1 MNIRQGLALLAVML
15 SGAVSCRETEQAKAA
30 QVKSLQTERQ
40 QQLQLRIAM
49 ADSTH
54 STATPLAKWVVAP
67 ELREI
72 SGLTLL
78 PDGSLLAHDDEIGK
92 IYQIDPKAGIILKSF
107 TLDQVPHGDFEAIA
121 TVGSD
126 IYLLES
132 HGNLFKFREGS
143 DGEVVPYTKLD
154 TRLGHQCEFEAMAY
168 EADSSRLL
176 LACKKVASK
185 SLKDQ
190 LVIYQV
196 PLPFTDVS
204 RITMIAIPEADI
216 IGAHGWKKFEPS
228 DMAIDP
234 TTRNWVIVA
243 SIQKALAVIT
253 PAGTVVR
260 SELLPGDHPQAEGLA
275 ITNDNI
281 LIISDEATTKPAVI
295 TLYRWRP

>member
-1 MNIRQGLALLAVML
+1 MNIRLGLALLAVML

-40 QQLQLRIAM
+40 QQLQLRIAR
-49 ADSTH
+49 ADSSH

-78 PDGSLLAHDDEIGK
+78 PDGSLLAHDDEIAK
-92 IYQIDPKAGIILKSF
+92 IYKIDPKAGMILESF

-121 TVGSD
+121 TAGSD

-132 HGNLFKFREGS
+132 HGNLFKFRAGA
-143 DGEVVPYTKLD
+143 DGQVVPYTVLN
-154 TRLGHQCEFEAMAY
+154 TGLGHQCEFEGMAY
-168 EADSSRLL
+168 EPDSSRLL

-190 LVIYQV
+190 LVIFQV

-204 RITMIAIPEADI
+204 RITMRAIPEADV

-234 TTRNWVIVA
+234 TTKNWVILA
-243 SIQKALAVIT
+243 SIQKALAVVT
-253 PAGTVVR
+253 PGGTVVR
-260 SELLPGDHPQAEGLA
+260 SEPLPGDHPQAEGLA